1 MIRVLLVSASL
12 LLMPVAG
19 ATPADAKDKPA
30 AGKCQETKA
39 KKRRNSI
46 FGQVVGNVAS
56 NVVGR
61 TGLGTVGGIVAL
73 PTSALLSEAILKLLD
88 CKEQQQAAAATNEA
102 IRGGVGTTA
111 AWQSESRQGVAG
123 SSSVTGQDR
132 LADGRQCMTVSDV
145 VIVEGEETRAQKRMC
160 RKPGESGYVRV

>member
-12 LLMPVAG
+12 LLMPVAA
-19 ATPADAKDKPA
+19 ATPLHAKEKPA
-30 AGKCQETKA
+30 AGKCEEGKA
-39 KKRRNSI
+39 KKRRNSL
-46 FGQVVGNVAS
+46 FGNVVGNVAS

-61 TGLGTVGGIVAL
+61 TGLGTVGGVVSL

-88 CKEQQQAAAATNEA
+88 CKEQKQAAEATNEA
-102 IRGGVGTTA
+102 IRGGVGTTSS
-111 AWQSESRQGVAG
+111 WESESRAGVKG

-132 LADGRQCMTVSDV
+132 LADGQQCMTVSDV
-145 VIVEGEETRAQKRMC
+145 VIVDGEETRAQKRMC